1 MYKGTGV
8 PPATLRTL
16 PAALRRIAWAIGV
29 TRVARLTALDR
40 AGVEVATAVRPR
52 GHVLQVSNGKGE
64 RWGDAALGA
73 VLEAAELDAAEH
85 PPPGDVPLSWVEG
98 RELLRGGAAL
108 VPARA
113 VYCPAPGERP
123 LGGPAARWTS
133 NGMGAH
139 PDRAAALLHALL
151 EAVERH
157 QVARAL
163 PRFWTRGAVARRL
176 LERASLARAAP
187 RAARLAGRIERGG
200 FRAFL
205 FDLTGRRGARGD
217 PGLPV
222 AAALLFDERPGP
234 VPVAAGYAC
243 GLDPDAALR
252 AALLEAAQS
261 RLTDIHGAR
270 EDVEAMDPGAAAQ
283 LRAFCEAARPRRRAE
298 GMPRLRASGAPGA
311 VRAVLARLRA
321 CGVRAA
327 VACDLAP
334 RGAGL
339 HVVKVVV
346 PGFRLSELL

>member
-1 MYKGTGV
+1 MIRDGV
-8 PPATLRTL
+8 PAATLRAL
-16 PAALRRIAWAIGV
+16 PLALRRTARAIGV
-29 TRVARLTALDR
+29 TRVARVTALDR
-40 AGVEVATAVRPR
+40 SGVEVATAIRPR

-64 RWGDAALGA
+64 RWGDAARGA
-73 VLEAAELDAAEH
+73 VLEAAELHAAEH
-85 PPPGDVPLSWVEG
+85 PPPGAEPLCWVEG
-98 RELLRGGAAL
+98 RELLRGGPAL

-113 VYCPAPGERP
+113 VHCPAPGARP

-163 PRFWTRGAVARRL
+163 PRYWTRSAVARRML
-176 LERASLARAAP
+176 DRSSLARAAP
-187 RAARLAGRIERGG
+187 RAARLAARMERNG
-200 FRAFL
+200 FHAFL
-205 FDLTGRRGARGD
+205 FDLSGGRGARGG

-234 VPVAAGYAC
+234 LPVAAGYAC
-243 GLDPDAALR
+243 ALAPDAALR
-252 AALLEAAQS
+252 GALLEAAQS

-270 EDVEAMDPGAAAQ
+270 EDVEAMDPHAATQ

-298 GMPRLRASGAPGA
+298 GMPRLRATGAPGG
-311 VRAVLARLRA
+311 VRAVLSRLRA
-321 CGVRAA
+321 AGVRAA
-327 VACDLAP
+327 VACDLATP
-334 RGAGL
+334 GLGL

-346 PGFRLSELL
+346 PGFRLTELL